1 MFGRIVASVLGH
13 PRRAALAWMVLVI
26 IAIAGVL
33 QLRVDFSST
42 AFFGDD
48 AQSVATLAEFHARWG
63 PDDRTLVVVLGSPD
77 GDIASAD
84 AFAEMD
90 RLARALEDDAAV
102 ARVISLP
109 SLRIND
115 DGPSVGE
122 LVRTVPNAIEHL
134 RTVPGVVPLLL
145 SEDGRHAALL
155 VELATSTDD
164 LGDAVAAID
173 SVEHVIAAH
182 AGRLTTGLAGIP
194 AVRAAFFGLTLRD
207 QMLLGP
213 LALAIAAIGLVVAL
227 RRVMVLAAA
236 ALGAGVPLLLLMGTM
251 GWTGEPVG
259 LLNQA
264 YFTLLPVIA
273 VADTV
278 VFIARAD
285 EIRRD
290 RPEASEHEVVI
301 EAAKKVGH
309 ACLLTSL
316 TTAIGFGS
324 LALSSAP
331 ILRNFGLWAALGIL
345 YAYAVVLLLVP
356 LVLPRLGRPPEGG
369 ALLRRIGRFATGRPL
384 VVIAATALIAGV
396 AVVPAM
402 RVEVDNHLSRLLRP
416 EHPVTRAGAIVDE
429 HLGGILS
436 LELEVHDP
444 SAQRLEEIRTW
455 ATAQP
460 EVRAVLGPFGSDPQ
474 SASFRAGDFARVSIR
489 VPDIGG
495 KAFAQL
501 EQRAKAEIGGDDV
514 TFTGTPSLA
523 YHGVNRIT
531 HELRASLLFVL
542 VVVTVLIGLL
552 LRRPL
557 LALLAVPPNLLPLWF
572 GYAAIGL
579 TGIEL
584 DPICA
589 VILSVALGVA
599 VDNTIHIMVRCEE
612 LRREGLTPREA
623 AAKAVQHT
631 GRAATVT
638 SLAIAAGLAVNV
650 FSSFPPLAVLG
661 TLGAGVIV
669 FALFADLLL
678 TPALIALTR

>member
-1 MFGRIVASVLGH
+1 MFGRIVASMLRH
-13 PRRAALAWMVLVI
+13 PRRAAGAWVVLVLV
-26 IAIAGVL
+26 AIAGAL

-48 AQSVATLAEFHARWG
+48 AEGVATLAEFHQRWG

-77 GDIASAD
+77 GDIASPD
-84 AFAEMD
+84 AFAEME
-90 RLARALEDDAAV
+90 RLARALEDDDAV

-109 SLRIND
+109 TLRVSN
-115 DGPSVGE
+115 DGPSVGD
-122 LVRTVPNAIEHL
+122 LVRTLPNAIEHL
-134 RTVPGVVPLLL
+134 RSVPGVVPLLL

-155 VELATSTDD
+155 VELSTSTDD
-164 LGDAVAAID
+164 LERAVAAIG
-173 SVEHVIAAH
+173 SVEEVIAAH
-182 AGRLTTGLAGIP
+182 EGRLTVGLAGIP

-213 LALAIAAIGLVVAL
+213 LALVIAAIGLFVAL

-236 ALGAGVPLLLLMGTM
+236 ALGAGVPLLLLVGTM
-251 GWTGEPVG
+251 GWVGEPVG

-285 EIRRD
+285 EIRRE
-290 RPEASEHEVVI
+290 RPEASVHDVVI
-301 EAAKKVGH
+301 EAAQKVGH

-316 TTAIGFGS
+316 TTAIAFGS

-331 ILRNFGLWAALGIL
+331 ILRNFGLWAALGII
-345 YAYAVVLLLVP
+345 YAYAIVLLLVP
-356 LVLPRLGRPPEGG
+356 LVLPRLGVAPERG
-369 ALLRRIGRFATGRPL
+369 ALLHRIARFATGRPL
-384 VVIAATALIAGV
+384 VVIAATAVIAAL

-436 LELEVHDP
+436 LELELHDP
-444 SAQRLEEIRTW
+444 SPQRLEAIRTW
-455 ATAQP
+455 ADAQP

-474 SASFRAGDFARVSIR
+474 SAIFRAGEIARVSIR

-495 KAFAQL
+495 KAFAEL
-501 EQRAKAEIGGDDV
+501 EQRAADALGGDDI
-514 TFTGTPSLA
+514 TFTGTTSLA
-523 YHGVNRIT
+523 YNGVNRIT
-531 HELRASLLFVL
+531 HELRASLLSVI

-557 LALLAVPPNLLPLWF
+557 LALLAVLPNLLPLWL
-572 GYAAIGL
+572 GYAAVGL

-589 VILSVALGVA
+589 VILGVALGIA
-599 VDNTIHIMVRCEE
+599 VDNTIHIMVRSEE
-612 LRREGLTPREA
+612 LRRGGLTPREA

-661 TLGAGVIV
+661 TLGAGVIL